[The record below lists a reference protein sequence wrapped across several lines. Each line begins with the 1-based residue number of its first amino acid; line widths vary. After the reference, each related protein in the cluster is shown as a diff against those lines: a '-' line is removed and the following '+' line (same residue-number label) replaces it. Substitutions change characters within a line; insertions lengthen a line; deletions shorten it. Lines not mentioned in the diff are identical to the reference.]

1 VPNVARPTTASS
13 IASAGEPTLSDE
25 VIPTAR
31 QLLRT
36 RGVGPLLSAS
46 TMASMAA
53 IIQVTALGILLYDL
67 SHRDLDLGLLGL
79 AEFLPAMLLMT
90 VTGSVADRFDRR
102 RIISIGLIGEMIC
115 CSGLAWYAG
124 SGHRLTWPIFGLVVA
139 FGTARAFVNP
149 AIRSMPA
156 DLAPDGGL
164 PRLTAFNIAGWQTS
178 VIIGPVLAGFLYVGS
193 PSWPFIAC
201 MILTTGGAFAI
212 RFAPK
217 VAHLHATDD
226 TSINGAESAAMVALA
241 DENRPAELLD
251 ATAERYAHSLDAQDA
266 PVDGSEEAATVATS
280 RWHEA
285 SEGFRVI
292 RSNPILLGAISL
304 DLFAVLFGGAV
315 ALLPAIAS
323 KQLHVNAV
331 GLGWL
336 RAAGGI
342 GAASVT
348 FWLSARPLRRRIGP
362 TLFVVVAL
370 FGIFTIVLGVT
381 HSFVVAFLAMLLL
394 SAVDSVSVFIRG
406 TLVPLV
412 TPSAARGRVM
422 AVEGVFLGASNE
434 LGAFESGVA
443 GQLLGTGPA
452 VVLGGIATLGVV
464 GIWSV
469 LFPALS
475 RVDRFPERPPE

>member
-1 VPNVARPTTASS
+1 
-13 IASAGEPTLSDE
+13 
-25 VIPTAR
+25 
-31 QLLRT
+31 
-36 RGVGPLLSAS
+36 
-46 TMASMAA
+46 MASMAA

-67 SHRDLDLGLLGL
+67 SGRDLDLGLLGL
-79 AEFLPAMLLMT
+79 AEFLPAMALMT
-90 VTGSVADRFDRR
+90 VTGSFADRYDRR
-102 RIISIGLIGEMIC
+102 RIVSIGLFGEMIC
-115 CSGLAWYAG
+115 CAALAWYAG
-124 SGHRLTWPIFGLVVA
+124 SGNRQTLPIFALVLV

-156 DLAPDGGL
+156 DFAPDGGL

-178 VIIGPVLAGFLYVGS
+178 VIIGPVLAGFLYVAS

-201 MILTTGGAFAI
+201 IVLTAGGAIVI
-212 RFAPK
+212 RFAPRME
-217 VAHLHATDD
+217 HRHGEP
-226 TSINGAESAAMVALA
+226 SINSPASAALVDLA
-241 DENRPAELLD
+241 DEARPAELLD
-251 ATAERYAHSLDAQDA
+251 ATAEAFAHTLDHTLHDSKSTGTNSGGT
-266 PVDGSEEAATVATS
+266 DSTGEEPRS

-292 RSNPILLGAISL
+292 KGNPILLGAISM

-323 KQLHVNAV
+323 KRLHVDAV

-342 GAASVT
+342 GAATVT

-381 HSFVVAFLAMLLL
+381 HNFTVAFLAMLLL

-443 GQLLGTGPA
+443 GQLFGTGPA

-464 GIWSV
+464 AVWTIF
-469 LFPALS
+469 FPALA
-475 RVDRFPERPPE
+475 RVDRFPERPPD

>member
-1 VPNVARPTTASS
+1 MT
-13 IASAGEPTLSDE
+13 DE
-25 VIPTAR
+25 AIPTAR

-36 RGVGPLLSAS
+36 RGVAPMLAAS

-53 IIQVTALGILLYDL
+53 IIQVTALGILLFDL

-90 VTGSVADRFDRR
+90 VTGSFADRYDRR
-102 RIISIGLIGEMIC
+102 RIVAAGLLGQTACSI
-115 CSGLAWYAG
+115 GLAWYAG
-124 SGHRLTWPIFGLVVA
+124 SGHRLTWPIFALVVA

-149 AIRSMPA
+149 ALRSMPA
-156 DLAPDGGL
+156 DLAPPGGL

-193 PSWPFIAC
+193 HSWPFLAC
-201 MILTTGGAFAI
+201 MVLTAAGSIAI
-212 RFAPK
+212 GFVPR
-217 VAHLHATDD
+217 VAHHHREEA
-226 TSINGAESAAMVALA
+226 SINESTSAALVDLA
-241 DENRPAELLD
+241 DETRAAELLD
-251 ATAERYAHSLDAQDA
+251 ATAEAYARSLGAEPVEIDAVADTA
-266 PVDGSEEAATVATS
+266 PTS

-292 RSNPILLGAISL
+292 RADPILLGAISL

-323 KQLHVNAV
+323 RQLHVDAV

-362 TLFVVVAL
+362 TLLFVVAL

-381 HSFVVAFLAMLLL
+381 HNFTVAFLAMLLL

-443 GQLLGTGPA
+443 GPILGTGPA
-452 VVLGGIATLGVV
+452 VVLGGVATLIVV
-464 GIWSV
+464 GTWSIF
-469 LFPALS
+469 FPALS

>member
-1 VPNVARPTTASS
+1 VA
-13 IASAGEPTLSDE
+13 DDQ
-25 VIPTAR
+25 IPTAS

-36 RGVGPLLSAS
+36 RGVAVLLTAS
-46 TMASMAA
+46 TMSSMAA

-67 SHRDLDLGLLGL
+67 SGRDLDLGLLGL

-90 VTGSVADRFDRR
+90 VTGSFADRFDRR
-102 RIISIGLIGEMIC
+102 RIVSIGLIGEMLSC
-115 CSGLAWYAG
+115 AALASYAG
-124 SGHRLTWPIFGLVVA
+124 SGNRQTLPIFALVLA

-156 DLAPDGGL
+156 DFAPEGGL

-178 VIIGPVLAGFLYVGS
+178 VIIGPVLAGFLYVAS
-193 PSWPFIAC
+193 PTWPFIAC
-201 MILTTGGAFAI
+201 IVLTAGGAIVI
-212 RFAPK
+212 RFAPRMK
-217 VAHLHATDD
+217 HRHGEP
-226 TSINGAESAAMVALA
+226 SINSPASAALVDLA
-241 DENRPAELLD
+241 DEARPAELLD
-251 ATAERYAHSLDAQDA
+251 ATAEAFAHTLDH
-266 PVDGSEEAATVATS
+266 SESGGTNSRGTDSRGTDSTDSTASTDDEPHS

-323 KQLHVNAV
+323 KQLHVDAV

-342 GAASVT
+342 GAATVT

-381 HSFVVAFLAMLLL
+381 HNFTVAFLAMLLL

-443 GQLLGTGPA
+443 GQLFGTGPA

-464 GIWSV
+464 AVWTIF
-469 LFPALS
+469 FPALA
-475 RVDRFPERPPE
+475 RVDRFPERPPV

>member
-1 VPNVARPTTASS
+1 MVDTT
-13 IASAGEPTLSDE
+13 
-25 VIPTAR
+25 IPTAR
-31 QLLRT
+31 EVLRT
-36 RGVGPLLSAS
+36 RGVAPLLGAF
-46 TMASMAA
+46 TMSSMAV
-53 IIQVTALGILLYDL
+53 IVQVTALGILLYDL
-67 SHRDLDLGLLGL
+67 TGRDLDLGLLGL

-90 VTGSVADRFDRR
+90 VTGPLADRLDRR
-102 RIISIGLIGEMIC
+102 RIAAMGLLGESIC
-115 CSGLAWYAG
+115 CAALAWYAG
-124 SGHRLTWPIFGLVVA
+124 SGNDQTWPIFTLVVL

-156 DLAPDGGL
+156 DLAPPGGL
-164 PRLTAFNIAGWQTS
+164 PRLTAFNIGGWQTS
-178 VIIGPVLAGFLYVGS
+178 VIVGPVVAGFLYVAS
-193 PSWPFIAC
+193 PVLPFVLSVGFTAAAALVIGLAPRTASAHHTADADDSVN
-201 MILTTGGAFAI
+201 LGA
-212 RFAPK
+212 
-217 VAHLHATDD
+217 
-226 TSINGAESAAMVALA
+226 GAALVDLA
-241 DENRPAELLD
+241 DENRPAELIDVAAESYARTLD
-251 ATAERYAHSLDAQDA
+251 HSPEEQVEAETGPS
-266 PVDGSEEAATVATS
+266 GS

-323 KQLHVNAV
+323 KQLGVDAV

-342 GAASVT
+342 GAATVT

-362 TLFVVVAL
+362 TLFLVVAL
-370 FGIFTIVLGVT
+370 FGIFTIVLGAT
-381 HSFVVAFLAMLLL
+381 RSFAVAFLAMLLL

-412 TPSAARGRVM
+412 TPRSARGRVM

-452 VVLGGIATLGVV
+452 VVFGGIATLGVAAV
-464 GIWSV
+464 WSIF
-469 LFPALS
+469 FPALS
-475 RVDRFPERPPE
+475 RLDRFPDRPPE

>member
-1 VPNVARPTTASS
+1 MDDLQV
-13 IASAGEPTLSDE
+13 
-25 VIPTAR
+25 PTAR
-31 QLLRT
+31 EVLRS
-36 RGVGPLLSAS
+36 RGVASLLSAS

-53 IIQVTALGILLYDL
+53 IIQVTALGILLYDI
-67 SHRDLDLGLLGL
+67 SGRDLDLGLLGL

-90 VTGSVADRFDRR
+90 VTGSFADRYDRR
-102 RIISIGLIGEMIC
+102 HIISLGLLGEMIC
-115 CSGLAWYAG
+115 SVGLAWYAG
-124 SGHRLTWPIFGLVVA
+124 SGDRQTWPIFAIVVL

-149 AIRSMPA
+149 AVRSMPA
-156 DLAPDGGL
+156 DLAPTGGL

-178 VIIGPVLAGFLYVGS
+178 VIIGPVVAGFLYVGS
-193 PSWPFIAC
+193 PSWPFVAC
-201 MILTTGGAFAI
+201 ILLTGIGAIAI
-212 RFAPK
+212 RFAPH
-217 VAHLHATDD
+217 VAHLPSAED
-226 TSINGAESAAMVALA
+226 SINRPATAALVDLA
-241 DENRPAELLD
+241 DESRPAELLD
-251 ATAERYAHSLDAQDA
+251 ATGEAFAHTLAPGSGAAQD
-266 PVDGSEEAATVATS
+266 DTAAEPPASS

-292 RSNPILLGAISL
+292 RANPILLGAISL

-323 KQLHVNAV
+323 KQLGVNAV

-342 GAASVT
+342 GAAAVT

-381 HSFVVAFLAMLLL
+381 HSFAVALLAMLLL

-443 GQLLGTGPA
+443 GQIFGTGPA
-452 VVLGGIATLGVV
+452 VVIGGIATLGVV
-464 GIWSV
+464 GVWSI

-475 RVDRFPERPPE
+475 RVDRFPERPPD

>member
-1 VPNVARPTTASS
+1 MTDNQ
-13 IASAGEPTLSDE
+13 
-25 VIPTAR
+25 IPTAS

-36 RGVGPLLSAS
+36 RGVAVLLTAS

-67 SHRDLDLGLLGL
+67 SGRDLDLGLLGL
-79 AEFLPAMLLMT
+79 AEFLPAMVLMT
-90 VTGSVADRFDRR
+90 VTGSFADRFDRR
-102 RIISIGLIGEMIC
+102 RIVSIGLVGEMIC
-115 CSGLAWYAG
+115 CAALAWYAG
-124 SGHRLTWPIFGLVVA
+124 SGNRQTVPIFALVLA

-156 DLAPDGGL
+156 DFAPEGGL

-178 VIIGPVLAGFLYVGS
+178 VIIGPVLAGFLYVAS
-193 PSWPFIAC
+193 PSWPFVAC
-201 MILTTGGAFAI
+201 MVLTAGGAIVI
-212 RFAPK
+212 RFAPRME
-217 VAHLHATDD
+217 HRQSEP
-226 TSINGAESAAMVALA
+226 SINSPASAALVDLA
-241 DENRPAELLD
+241 DETRPAELLD
-251 ATAERYAHSLDAQDA
+251 ATAEAFAHTLDHSE
-266 PVDGSEEAATVATS
+266 PTSTDGSANDASTASADEEPQS

-292 RSNPILLGAISL
+292 KGNPILLGAISL

-342 GAASVT
+342 GAATVT

-381 HSFVVAFLAMLLL
+381 HNFTVAFLAMLLL

-443 GQLLGTGPA
+443 GQLFGTGPA

>member
-1 VPNVARPTTASS
+1 MVDTPS
-13 IASAGEPTLSDE
+13 
-25 VIPTAR
+25 AR

-36 RGVGPLLSAS
+36 RGVVPLLSS
-46 TMASMAA
+46 FTMSSMAVT
-53 IIQVTALGILLYDL
+53 IQVTALGILLYDL
-67 SHRDLDLGLLGL
+67 SGRDLDLGLLGL
-79 AEFLPAMLLMT
+79 AEFLPAMMLMT
-90 VTGSVADRFDRR
+90 VTGPLADRLDRR
-102 RIISIGLIGEMIC
+102 RIVTVGLLGESIC
-115 CSGLAWYAG
+115 CAGLAWYAG
-124 SGHRLTWPIFGLVVA
+124 SGDEQTWPIFALVVV

-156 DLAPDGGL
+156 DLAPPGGL
-164 PRLTAFNIAGWQTS
+164 PRLTAFNIGGWQTS
-178 VIIGPVLAGFLYVGS
+178 VIIGPVLAGFLYVAS
-193 PSWPFIAC
+193 PTLPFVFSVAFTAIA
-201 MILTTGGAFAI
+201 AI
-212 RFAPK
+212 VIGFAPRT
-217 VAHLHATDD
+217 AHPHHTGDPSD
-226 TSINGAESAAMVALA
+226 SDSINLGPSSAFVDLA

-251 ATAERYAHSLDAQDA
+251 AVAETHAHALDQTPEPSA
-266 PVDGSEEAATVATS
+266 PRAASEESSSPSGS
-280 RWHEA
+280 RWREA

-323 KQLHVNAV
+323 KQLDVNAV

-362 TLFVVVAL
+362 TLFIVVAL
-370 FGIFTIVLGVT
+370 FGVFTIVLGAT
-381 HSFVVAFLAMLLL
+381 HSFTVAFLAMLLL
-394 SAVDSVSVFIRG
+394 SAVDSVSVFIRA

-452 VVLGGIATLGVV
+452 VVVGGIATLGVAAV
-464 GIWSV
+464 WSIM
-469 LFPALS
+469 FPRLS
-475 RVDRFPERPPE
+475 RLDRFPDRPPE

>member
-1 VPNVARPTTASS
+1 
-13 IASAGEPTLSDE
+13 
-25 VIPTAR
+25 
-31 QLLRT
+31 
-36 RGVGPLLSAS
+36 
-46 TMASMAA
+46 MASMAA

-67 SHRDLDLGLLGL
+67 SGRDLDLGLLGL

-90 VTGSVADRFDRR
+90 VTGSFADRYDRR
-102 RIISIGLIGEMIC
+102 RTVSIGLIGEMIC
-115 CSGLAWYAG
+115 CCGLAWYAG
-124 SGHRLTWPIFGLVVA
+124 SGNKNTLPIFALVVA

-156 DLAPDGGL
+156 DFAPEGGL

-178 VIIGPVLAGFLYVGS
+178 VIIGPVLAGFLYVAA

-201 MILTTGGAFAI
+201 IVLTAGGALVI
-212 RFAPK
+212 RFAPR
-217 VAHLHATDD
+217 VEHRHSEP
-226 TSINGAESAAMVALA
+226 SINSPASAALVDLA
-241 DENRPAELLD
+241 DEARPAELLD
-251 ATAERYAHSLDAQDA
+251 ATAEAFAHTLDHTLDHSA
-266 PVDGSEEAATVATS
+266 PTEAASDGAASKGDEPRS

-323 KQLHVNAV
+323 KQLHVDAV

-342 GAASVT
+342 GAATVT

-381 HSFVVAFLAMLLL
+381 HNFTVAFLAMLLL

-443 GQLLGTGPA
+443 GQLFGTGPA

-464 GIWSV
+464 AVWRIF
-469 LFPALS
+469 FPALAT
-475 RVDRFPERPPE
+475 VDRFPENPPD

>member
-1 VPNVARPTTASS
+1 VA
-13 IASAGEPTLSDE
+13 DDQ
-25 VIPTAR
+25 IPTAS

-36 RGVGPLLSAS
+36 RGVAVLLTAS

-67 SHRDLDLGLLGL
+67 SGRDLDLGLLGL
-79 AEFLPAMLLMT
+79 AEFLPAMALMT
-90 VTGSVADRFDRR
+90 VTGSFADRYDRR
-102 RIISIGLIGEMIC
+102 RIVSIGLFGEMIC
-115 CSGLAWYAG
+115 CAALAWYAG
-124 SGHRLTWPIFGLVVA
+124 SGNRQTLPIFALVLV

-156 DLAPDGGL
+156 DFAPDGGL

-178 VIIGPVLAGFLYVGS
+178 VIIGPVLAGFLYVAS

-201 MILTTGGAFAI
+201 IVLTAGGAIVI
-212 RFAPK
+212 RFAPRME
-217 VAHLHATDD
+217 HRHGEP
-226 TSINGAESAAMVALA
+226 SINSPASAALVDLA
-241 DENRPAELLD
+241 DEARPAELLD
-251 ATAERYAHSLDAQDA
+251 ATAEAFAHRLDH
-266 PVDGSEEAATVATS
+266 SEPTGTNSGGTNSEGTDDTDDEPHS

-342 GAASVT
+342 GAAAVT

-381 HSFVVAFLAMLLL
+381 HNFTVAFLAMLLL

-443 GQLLGTGPA
+443 GQLFGTGPA

-464 GIWSV
+464 AVWTIF
-469 LFPALS
+469 FPALA
-475 RVDRFPERPPE
+475 RVDRFPERPPD

>member
-1 VPNVARPTTASS
+1 
-13 IASAGEPTLSDE
+13 
-25 VIPTAR
+25 
-31 QLLRT
+31 
-36 RGVGPLLSAS
+36 
-46 TMASMAA
+46 
-53 IIQVTALGILLYDL
+53 
-67 SHRDLDLGLLGL
+67 
-79 AEFLPAMLLMT
+79 MLLMT
-90 VTGSVADRFDRR
+90 VTGSFAVRVDRR
-102 RIISIGLIGEMIC
+102 RIVSIGLIGEMIC
-115 CSGLAWYAG
+115 CCGLAWYAG
-124 SGHRLTWPIFGLVVA
+124 SGNKNTLPIFALVVA

-156 DLAPDGGL
+156 DFAPEGGL

-178 VIIGPVLAGFLYVGS
+178 VIIGPVLAGFLYVAS
-193 PSWPFIAC
+193 PTWPFIAC
-201 MILTTGGAFAI
+201 IVLTAGGALVI
-212 RFAPK
+212 RFAPR
-217 VAHLHATDD
+217 VEHRHSEP
-226 TSINGAESAAMVALA
+226 SINSPASAALVDLA
-241 DENRPAELLD
+241 DEARPAELLD
-251 ATAERYAHSLDAQDA
+251 ATAEAFAHTLDHSA
-266 PVDGSEEAATVATS
+266 PTEAASKGDEPRS

-323 KQLHVNAV
+323 KQLHVDAV

-342 GAASVT
+342 GAATVT

-381 HSFVVAFLAMLLL
+381 HNFTVAFLAMLLL

-443 GQLLGTGPA
+443 GQLFGTGPA

-464 GIWSV
+464 AVWRIF
-469 LFPALS
+469 FPALAT
-475 RVDRFPERPPE
+475 VDRFPENPPD

>member
-1 VPNVARPTTASS
+1 MA
-13 IASAGEPTLSDE
+13 DDQ
-25 VIPTAR
+25 IPTAS

-36 RGVGPLLSAS
+36 RGVAVLLTAS

-67 SHRDLDLGLLGL
+67 SGRDLDLGLLGL

-90 VTGSVADRFDRR
+90 VTGSFADRFDRR
-102 RIISIGLIGEMIC
+102 RIISIGLIGEMVC
-115 CSGLAWYAG
+115 CSAIAWYAG
-124 SGHRLTWPIFGLVVA
+124 SGNRASLPIFALVAA

-178 VIIGPVLAGFLYVGS
+178 VIIGPVLAGFLYVAS

-201 MILTTGGAFAI
+201 MALTAGGAIAI
-212 RFAPK
+212 RFTPK
-217 VAHLHATDD
+217 VAHHAAPD
-226 TSINGAESAAMVALA
+226 TGSINSPGSAALVELA
-241 DENRPAELLD
+241 DEMRPPELID
-251 ATAERYAHSLDAQDA
+251 ATAEEYAHSLGADNASTVSA
-266 PVDGSEEAATVATS
+266 GAMSAGSENDATAGQG
-280 RWHEA
+280 RWHQA
-285 SEGFRVI
+285 FEGLRVI

-315 ALLPAIAS
+315 ALLPAIAAN
-323 KQLHVNAV
+323 QLHVNAV

-342 GAASVT
+342 GAATVT

-381 HSFVVAFLAMLLL
+381 HNFTVAFLAMLLL
-394 SAVDSVSVFIRG
+394 SAADSVSVFIRG

-452 VVLGGIATLGVV
+452 VVLGGIATLGVAAV
-464 GIWSV
+464 WTIF
-469 LFPALS
+469 FPALAK
-475 RVDRFPERPPE
+475 VDRFPENPPD

>member
-1 VPNVARPTTASS
+1 MAD
-13 IASAGEPTLSDE
+13 EP
-25 VIPTAR
+25 IPTAA
-31 QLLRT
+31 QLLRS
-36 RGVGPLLSAS
+36 RGVAPLLMAS

-90 VTGSVADRFDRR
+90 VTGSFADRFDRR
-102 RIISIGLIGEMIC
+102 RIVSIGLIGEMLC
-115 CSGLAWYAG
+115 CSALAWYAG
-124 SGHRLTWPIFGLVVA
+124 SGHRLTWPIFAIVLA

-156 DLAPDGGL
+156 DFAPPGGL

-178 VIIGPVLAGFLYVGS
+178 VIIGPVLAGFLYVAS
-193 PSWPFIAC
+193 PTWPFIAC
-201 MILTTGGAFAI
+201 MTLTAAGAVVI
-212 RFAPK
+212 RFAPRMAP
-217 VAHLHATDD
+217 AHRDG
-226 TSINGAESAAMVALA
+226 SINGPAAAALVDLA
-241 DENRPAELLD
+241 DEARPAELLD
-251 ATAERYAHSLDAQDA
+251 ATGEAFARTLEHGADGSASAPDATAPDA
-266 PVDGSEEAATVATS
+266 PPPDVSTDGTEDTNSTDQPRS
-280 RWHEA
+280 RWHDA

-292 RSNPILLGAISL
+292 RRNPILLGAISL

-362 TLFVVVAL
+362 ILFVVVAL
-370 FGIFTIVLGVT
+370 FGMFTIVLGVT
-381 HSFVVAFLAMLLL
+381 HNFTVAFLAMLLL

-464 GIWSV
+464 AVWAM
-469 LFPALS
+469 LFPSLA
-475 RVDRFPERPPE
+475 RVDQFPERPPE

>member
-1 VPNVARPTTASS
+1 MA
-13 IASAGEPTLSDE
+13 DDQ
-25 VIPTAR
+25 IPTAS

-36 RGVGPLLSAS
+36 RGVAVLLTAS

-67 SHRDLDLGLLGL
+67 SGRDLDLGLLGL
-79 AEFLPAMLLMT
+79 AEFLPAMALMT
-90 VTGSVADRFDRR
+90 VTGSFADRFDRR
-102 RIISIGLIGEMIC
+102 RIVSIGLVGEMIC
-115 CSGLAWYAG
+115 CAALAWYAG
-124 SGHRLTWPIFGLVVA
+124 SGNKQTVPIFALVLV

-156 DLAPDGGL
+156 DFAPPGGL

-178 VIIGPVLAGFLYVGS
+178 VIIGPVLAGFLYVAE

-201 MILTTGGAFAI
+201 IVLTAGGALVI
-212 RFAPK
+212 RFAPRME
-217 VAHLHATDD
+217 HRHGEP
-226 TSINGAESAAMVALA
+226 SINSPASAALVDLA
-241 DENRPAELLD
+241 DEARPAELLD
-251 ATAERYAHSLDAQDA
+251 ATAEAFAHTFDHSESTGTNSAST
-266 PVDGSEEAATVATS
+266 DGTASSNDEPHS

-292 RSNPILLGAISL
+292 KGNPILLGAISL

-342 GAASVT
+342 GAATVT

-370 FGIFTIVLGVT
+370 FGVFTIVLGVT
-381 HSFVVAFLAMLLL
+381 HNFAIAFLAMLLL

-443 GQLLGTGPA
+443 GQLFGTGPA

-464 GIWSV
+464 AVWTIF
-469 LFPALS
+469 FPALA
-475 RVDRFPERPPE
+475 RVDTFPERPPE

>member
-1 VPNVARPTTASS
+1 MSPVA
-13 IASAGEPTLSDE
+13 DDQ
-25 VIPTAR
+25 IPTAS

-36 RGVGPLLSAS
+36 RGVAVLLTAS

-67 SHRDLDLGLLGL
+67 SGRDLDLGLLGL
-79 AEFLPAMLLMT
+79 AEFLPAMALMT
-90 VTGSVADRFDRR
+90 VTGSFADRFDRR
-102 RIISIGLIGEMIC
+102 RIVSIGLVGEMIC
-115 CSGLAWYAG
+115 CAALAWYAG
-124 SGHRLTWPIFGLVVA
+124 SGNKQTVPIFALVLV

-156 DLAPDGGL
+156 DFAPPGGL

-178 VIIGPVLAGFLYVGS
+178 VIIGPVLAGFLYVAS

-201 MILTTGGAFAI
+201 IMLTAGGALVI
-212 RFAPK
+212 RFAPRME
-217 VAHLHATDD
+217 HRHGEP
-226 TSINGAESAAMVALA
+226 SINSPASAALVDLA
-241 DENRPAELLD
+241 DEARPAELLD
-251 ATAERYAHSLDAQDA
+251 ATAEAFAHTLDHTLD
-266 PVDGSEEAATVATS
+266 DSEPTSTNSGGDKTPS

-292 RSNPILLGAISL
+292 KGNPILLGAISL

-323 KQLHVNAV
+323 KQLHVDAV

-342 GAASVT
+342 GAATVT

-381 HSFVVAFLAMLLL
+381 HTFVVAFLAMLLL

-443 GQLLGTGPA
+443 GQLFGTGPA

-464 GIWSV
+464 AVWTIF
-469 LFPALS
+469 FPALA
-475 RVDRFPERPPE
+475 RVDMFPERPPD

>member
-1 VPNVARPTTASS
+1 MVDTT
-13 IASAGEPTLSDE
+13 
-25 VIPTAR
+25 IPTAR
-31 QLLRT
+31 ELLGT
-36 RGVGPLLSAS
+36 RGVVPLLGAF
-46 TMASMAA
+46 TMSSMAV

-67 SHRDLDLGLLGL
+67 TGRDLDLGLLGL

-90 VTGSVADRFDRR
+90 VTGPLADRLDRR
-102 RIISIGLIGEMIC
+102 RIAAVGLLAESVC
-115 CSGLAWYAG
+115 CAALAWYAG
-124 SGHRLTWPIFGLVVA
+124 SGNDQTWPIFTLVVL

-156 DLAPDGGL
+156 DLAPPGGL
-164 PRLTAFNIAGWQTS
+164 PRLTAFNIGGWQTS
-178 VIIGPVLAGFLYVGS
+178 VIIGPVVAGFLYVAS
-193 PSWPFIAC
+193 PTLPFVLSVVFTATAALVIG
-201 MILTTGGAFAI
+201 L
-212 RFAPK
+212 APHT
-217 VAHLHATDD
+217 AHPHHTADAEHTE
-226 TSINGAESAAMVALA
+226 SINLGPGVALVDLA
-241 DENRPAELLD
+241 DENRPAELID
-251 ATAERYAHSLDAQDA
+251 ATAESYARTLDHSSADGGDAESS
-266 PVDGSEEAATVATS
+266 PPRS

-292 RSNPILLGAISL
+292 RGNPILLGAISL

-323 KQLHVNAV
+323 KQLGVDAV

-342 GAASVT
+342 GAAAVT

-362 TLFVVVAL
+362 TLFLVVSL
-370 FGIFTIVLGVT
+370 FGIFTIVLGAT
-381 HSFVVAFLAMLLL
+381 RSFAVAFLAMLML

-412 TPSAARGRVM
+412 TPRPARGRVM

-452 VVLGGIATLGVV
+452 VVFGGIATLGVAAV
-464 GIWSV
+464 WSIF
-469 LFPALS
+469 FPALS
-475 RVDRFPERPPE
+475 RLDRFPEQPPD